1 MSGRKKPDD
10 RGWGRGRRP
19 VINVSWHDA
28 TAYCEWLSEQTGK
41 RYRLPTEAEWE
52 YAARAGSRHRLEKE
66 DARVNLR
73 GYR

>member
-41 RYRLPTEAEWE
+41 RYWLPTEAEWE
-52 YAARAGSRHRLEKE
+52 YAARAGSRHRFEKE
-66 DARVNLR
+66 DA
-73 GYR
+73 